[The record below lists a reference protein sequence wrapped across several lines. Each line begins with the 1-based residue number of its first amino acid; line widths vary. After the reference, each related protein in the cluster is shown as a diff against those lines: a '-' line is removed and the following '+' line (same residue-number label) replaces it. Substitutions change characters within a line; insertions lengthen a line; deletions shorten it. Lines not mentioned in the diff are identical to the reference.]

1 MLAVKIIEDALDV
14 PIPGQRQVAVL
25 HPITEYMKDF
35 VGVIIKGEPE
45 PARGPCTCS
54 YR

>member
-35 VGVIIKGEPE
+35 VGVIIKGEP
-45 PARGPCTCS
+45 AQGPCTCS